1 MATSQTSKKVVQS
14 DVAPKETE
22 TKWQPSAADRAA
34 ANKYRY
40 IAAAF
45 WLVAIAVECVVI
57 FGLLLAKPFTSTPQ
71 GGDPVTAYPFFGTTI
86 QQTAYFVWIIAL
98 IIVCGV
104 LAIIGSQFWKKA
116 NRMDPASEKEKVRF
130 FVQNQLGAII
140 SLIAFIPLV
149 ILVLMNKNL
158 KGSQKG
164 VASGIAIVVLLAAVL
179 AGIEYSPVSS
189 ESLGSQQAL
198 VIAYNQ
204 AMGNGDNV
212 DQVFWVKGSK
222 VYHLCDDAS
231 ALNLTSQDMNIY
243 SGTVSQANG
252 AGLPRLALT
261 TECSFKP
268 DVTTDADGN
277 KTVSSGTVTL
287 ADNTT
292 VTITDGSSVTPPTE
306 TPTDTPS

>member
-14 DVAPKETE
+14 DVAPKESDA
-22 TKWQPSAADRAA
+22 KWQPSAADRAT

-57 FGLLLAKPFTSTPQ
+57 FGLLLAKPFSSSTQ
-71 GGDPVTAYPFFGTTI
+71 GGDAVTVYPFFGTTI

-140 SLIAFIPLV
+140 SLVAFIPLV

-204 AMGNGDNV
+204 AMGTGNGDM
-212 DQVFWVKGSK
+212 VFWVKGSK

-231 ALNLTSQDMNIY
+231 ALNMTSQDMNIY

-261 TECSFKP
+261 NECNFKP

-277 KTVSSGTVTL
+277 KTVHGGTVTL
-287 ADNTT
+287 PDNTT
-292 VTITDGSSVTPPTE
+292 VAITDGGDVTTPTE